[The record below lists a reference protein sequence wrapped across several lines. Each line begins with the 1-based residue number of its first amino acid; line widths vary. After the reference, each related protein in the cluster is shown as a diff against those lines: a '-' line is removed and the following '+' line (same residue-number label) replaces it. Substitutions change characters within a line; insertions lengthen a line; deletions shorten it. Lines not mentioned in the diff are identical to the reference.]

1 MCLFRQ
7 TKTIPINH
15 KIGLKI
21 KALLKADVKIIQT
34 EIIKPL
40 GYN

>member
-1 MCLFRQ
+1 MCLLRQ
-7 TKTIPINH
+7 TKIILINL

-21 KALLKADVKIIQT
+21 KVLLKADIITIQT

-40 GYN
+40 G